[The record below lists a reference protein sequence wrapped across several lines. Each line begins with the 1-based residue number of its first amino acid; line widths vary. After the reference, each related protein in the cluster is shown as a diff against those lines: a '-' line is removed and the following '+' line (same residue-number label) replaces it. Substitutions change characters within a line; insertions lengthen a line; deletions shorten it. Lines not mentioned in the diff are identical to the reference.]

1 MQPSQVKEVSVREVI
16 VTVQEYLWAGLRGW
30 PWLLLCGLLFGGY
43 QAWEASQ
50 RPIYYS
56 ANTTFVVNEDKGGGG
71 GGLGS
76 VLGQIGL
83 GGGGG
88 GSHNLKRIMAFA
100 TSKYLLNDML
110 LDSVTLKGT
119 PDLLVNHVIN
129 YGELAE
135 TLELELA
142 FGTNR
147 ISVNQVDS
155 LSRKEGAVLKAVYTY
170 LTESDEFPFVTDI
183 ADDTGMLTIT
193 AKTRDE
199 DLTLHLSTGLY
210 QYISDFYRKETT
222 GQSKITVDRL
232 QGKADS
238 ILQELNAAEYQLASF
253 TDTRLSLN
261 NRRDQL
267 KTVQLNRKI
276 QILAL
281 AYGEIIRNLETAK
294 FTLSAKTP
302 FFQLVDEPFKPLFKM
317 KANPIKNGIKG
328 GAVGMIIGFVLV
340 GLMRFYR
347 VAMGESISDKR

>member
-30 PWLLLCGLLFGGY
+30 PWLLLGALLLGGY
-43 QAWEASQ
+43 QVWEAYQ

-56 ANTTFVVNEDKGGGG
+56 ANTTFVVNEDQGGGG

-110 LDSVTLKGT
+110 LDSVTMKGT
-119 PDLLVNHVIN
+119 SDLLINHVITH
-129 YGELAE
+129 GELLE
-135 TLELELA
+135 TLELDLA
-142 FGTNR
+142 FGITQLSNDE
-147 ISVNQVDS
+147 VDS
-155 LSRKEGAVLKAVYTY
+155 LSRKEGAVLKAVYSY
-170 LTESDEFPFVTDI
+170 LTESDEFPIVTEI
-183 ADDTGMLTIT
+183 ADETGMLTIT

-199 DLTLHLSTGLY
+199 DLTLILSTGLY

-222 GQSKITVDRL
+222 GQSQATVDRL
-232 QGKADS
+232 QSKADS
-238 ILQELNAAEYQLASF
+238 ILQELNASEYQLASF
-253 TDTRLSLN
+253 SDTRLSLN

-294 FTLSAKTP
+294 FTLSAKMP

-317 KANPIKNGIKG
+317 KANPLKNGIKG
-328 GAVGMIIGFVLV
+328 GIVGVILGFFFV
-340 GLMRFYR
+340 GIMRFYK
-347 VAMGESISDKR
+347 VAMGDEE